1 MEMKPL
7 LAKQEF
13 VTMIQWINTRW
24 NNNTW
29 SNNANVKR
37 YYDDFKSFA
46 ADTVWEALND
56 LYDTGL
62 KFAPTPS
69 ELKKQC
75 TVVSQSHAGE
85 YERRQR
91 EDVIGVLPE
100 GAKSSNREGLQRY
113 LDGMGYGSFW
123 EAVYETGHKRFKSG
137 TQTKAE
143 GDFYEQPW
151 EQAKE
156 WFLEG
161 KKNWGILDSLI
172 GEENV

>member
-1 MEMKPL
+1 MENNPL

-37 YYDDFKSFA
+37 YYDDFKNFA
-46 ADTVWEALND
+46 PDTVWEALND
-56 LYDTGL
+56 LYDKGL

-69 ELKKQC
+69 EVKRQC
-75 TVVSQSHAGE
+75 VVVSQAHAGE
-85 YERRQR
+85 YERRERQDIKG
-91 EDVIGVLPE
+91 ELTE

-113 LDGMGYGSFW
+113 LDGMGYDSFW
-123 EAVYETGHKRFKSG
+123 QAVYETGHKRFKSG
-137 TQTKAE
+137 QQTTAE
-143 GDFYEQPW
+143 GDFYKEPW
-151 EQAKE
+151 DKAKE

-161 KKNWGILDSLI
+161 KKNWGMIDSLV